1 MAGPG
6 PPAMVCV
13 AQVATAHG
21 VRGALRLRTFTE
33 APENVA
39 AYGPLFDEEGR
50 ELFSV
55 SVIGAAKGGVLVRA
69 EGVDTRDAAEALR
82 GMRLYV
88 PRGRLPEPEDEDEF
102 YLSDLAGLEAVDPEG
117 TPRGRVVAV
126 QNFGAGD
133 LVEVRGPDGETF
145 YVPFTRELVP
155 EVDVKGGRVVIA
167 PAKVG

>member
-1 MAGPG
+1 
-6 PPAMVCV
+6 MVCV

-33 APENVA
+33 DPASVA
-39 AYGPLFDEEGR
+39 AYGPLCDEKGR

-55 SVIGAAKGGVLVRA
+55 RVIGAAKGGVLA
-69 EGVDTRDAAEALR
+69 KADGIETRDDAEALR
-82 GMRLYV
+82 GVRLFV
-88 PRGRLPEPEDEDEF
+88 PRDRLPEPEDEDEF
-102 YLSDLAGLEAVDPEG
+102 YLTDLVGLEAVDAEG
-117 TPRGRVVAV
+117 AVRGRVVAV

-145 YVPFTRELVP
+145 YVPFTREAVP

-167 PAKVG
+167 PPAVG

>member
-1 MAGPG
+1 
-6 PPAMVCV
+6 MVCV

-33 APENVA
+33 DPASVA
-39 AYGPLFDEEGR
+39 AYGPLLDEKGR

-55 SVIGAAKGGVLVRA
+55 RVIGAAKGGVLVKA
-69 EGVDTRDAAEALR
+69 EGVETRDDAEALR
-82 GMRLYV
+82 GLRLYI
-88 PRGRLPEPEDEDEF
+88 PRDRLPEPEDEDEF
-102 YLSDLAGLEAVDPEG
+102 YLSDLVGLEAVDAAG
-117 TPRGRVVAV
+117 APRGRVVTV

-145 YVPFTRELVP
+145 YVPFTREAVP

-167 PAKVG
+167 PPAVG